1 MKTSFSFGS
10 ALAFRYLCN
19 IMDETSY
26 SGKRIARNSLML
38 YLRMFVTMVI
48 AFYTSREL
56 LRVLG
61 VEDYGTYNVVGSF
74 VAVFS
79 LFNSGVTLAIQRFL
93 NYEIGTRNSE
103 RLQRVF
109 STSFNILFGISLLI
123 VLLGESAGWWFVT
136 TQLNI
141 PAGREEVALWVYQL
155 TLLIFL
161 INIVGSPFQ
170 AAIIAHEHFKAYA
183 MLGMFEELCK
193 LSAVFLLMVIP
204 FDKLILYMLL
214 LTGVAVITRGAYMLY
229 CRKRF
234 AECRYRFCFD
244 RGLMRE
250 MFSFSAWN
258 IFGSCA
264 YIAKVQGV
272 NIIINIFYGVTVNAA
287 QGIANQVNQ
296 AVTAFITS
304 FTTAVNP
311 QIIKLYAQKDY
322 GHLYP
327 LVFKGSRIAG
337 FLVLLFVVPIVCETQ
352 GILGVWLY
360 KVEIPRY
367 TVVFTQLILINA
379 LIDSFSQS
387 LITLINAVGRIA
399 RYQMVVGGIL
409 ILNLPFTLLALWLG
423 APPYAAM
430 IVGCGLSVAG
440 LIARITII
448 SRQIDFPWREYLIK
462 VLLRAGIV
470 IACVGATIAAYKM
483 VVPHY
488 RFDFLVNIAV
498 CLLVTATCIYTI
510 GLDATERHTVRE
522 KITTWIKKPK
532 SHDKNR
538 R

>member
-1 MKTSFSFGS
+1 
-10 ALAFRYLCN
+10 
-19 IMDETSY
+19 MDDTTY

-93 NYEIGTRNSE
+93 NYEIGARNAE

-109 STSFNILFGISLLI
+109 STSFNILFGISILI
-123 VLLGESAGWWFVT
+123 VLLGESVGLWFVA

-141 PAGREEVALWVYQL
+141 PAGREEVALYVYQL

-204 FDKLILYMLL
+204 YDKLILYLLL
-214 LTGVAVITRGAYMLY
+214 LTGVAIVTRGAYMLY

-244 RGLMRE
+244 RELLRD

-322 GHLYP
+322 RRLYP

-352 GILGVWLY
+352 GILDVWLY
-360 KVEIPRY
+360 KVEIPHY

-409 ILNLPFTLLALWLG
+409 ILNLPLSLLVLWLG

-430 IVGCGLSVAG
+430 IVGCLLSLASLV
-440 LIARITII
+440 ARIIII
-448 SRQIDFPWREYLIK
+448 SRQIEFPWREYIVK
-462 VLLRAGIV
+462 VLLRATIV
-470 IACVGATIAAYKM
+470 IACVVVVVAAYKLIM
-483 VVPHY
+483 PHY

-498 CLLVTATCIYTI
+498 CLIVTATCIYSI
-510 GLDATERHTVRE
+510 GLDATERHTIRE

-532 SHDKNR
+532 SHDKN
-538 R
+538 

>member
-1 MKTSFSFGS
+1 
-10 ALAFRYLCN
+10 
-19 IMDETSY
+19 MDETTY

-61 VEDYGTYNVVGSF
+61 VDDYGTYNVVGSF

-93 NYEIGTRNSE
+93 NYEIGTRNAE
-103 RLQRVF
+103 RLRRVF
-109 STSFNILFGISLLI
+109 ATSFNILFGISILI
-123 VLLGESAGWWFVT
+123 IILGESVGLWFVA

-193 LSAVFLLMVIP
+193 LSAVFLLMIIP

-214 LTGVAVITRGAYMLY
+214 LTGVAIVTRSAYVIY
-229 CRKRF
+229 CSRRF

-244 RGLMRE
+244 RKLLRE

-272 NIIINIFYGVTVNAA
+272 NIIINIFYGVAVNAA

-322 GHLYP
+322 KLLYP

-352 GILGVWLY
+352 SILDVWLY

-367 TVVFTQLILINA
+367 TVIFTQLILINA

-409 ILNLPFTLLALWLG
+409 ILNLPLSLLALWLG

-430 IVGCGLSVAG
+430 IVGCLLSIASLV
-440 LIARITII
+440 ARIVII
-448 SRQIDFPWREYLIK
+448 SRQIEFPWRKYITS
-462 VLLRAGIV
+462 VLLRASIV
-470 IACVGATIAAYKM
+470 IACVGIIVAAYKYVM
-483 VVPHY
+483 PHY

-498 CLLVTATCIYTI
+498 CLIVTATCIYTL
-510 GLDATERHTVRE
+510 GLDTTERNAVQN
-522 KITTWIKKPK
+522 KITTWIKKLK
-532 SHDKNR
+532 RHDKD
-538 R
+538 